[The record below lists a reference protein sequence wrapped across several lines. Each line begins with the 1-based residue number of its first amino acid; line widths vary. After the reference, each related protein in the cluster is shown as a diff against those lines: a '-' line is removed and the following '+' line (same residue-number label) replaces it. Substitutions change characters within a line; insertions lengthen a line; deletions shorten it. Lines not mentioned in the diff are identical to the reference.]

1 MADALDAAAI
11 RCWNLLSTGQGG
23 IDLGQLELAMEWVG
37 LNHAS
42 DVDGL
47 LHRLYLIR
55 THTPQAL
62 SQASAHTDTEH

>member
-23 IDLGQLELAMEWVG
+23 IDLGRLDLAMEWLG
-37 LNHAS
+37 LNHES

-55 THTPQAL
+55 THTPQTS
-62 SQASAHTDTEH
+62 SQPDQDTPEH